1 MTMAAWH
8 EERYLAGMRPEFLG
22 LSDRALTERIHQV
35 EARSADDDADFELF
49 RRLRTDR
56 SRDAW
61 QSLTDQLGCDSGP
74 LAKVGVMVFPLDD
87 GLARRLLDNLLAS
100 PRVKM
105 RRKNF
110 ALGYVS
116 TSFAQCDY
124 LNSSNQYREL
134 TPATRSL
141 LAEFLATAGPMVEAA
156 VGHPFR
162 IASTRQFQL
171 VPNRPLADRH
181 LDGWPVAMRKIF
193 ILPQGCGKRSSTTWF
208 RLRNGEE
215 FTLESEK
222 PIWVLFENSVVL
234 HQPIS
239 GVALRPTIEFDIVP
253 ARQTSFDVV
262 DAGLGGWYPHFPTE
276 AELHVGT
283 RQSLEAFLV
292 ERPGGVPEEGW
303 LQRIGRSI
311 ARLRPKAG

>member
-1 MTMAAWH
+1 MI
-8 EERYLAGMRPEFLG
+8 E
-22 LSDRALTERIHQV
+22 
-35 EARSADDDADFELF
+35 SAI
-49 RRLRTDR
+49 
-56 SRDAW
+56 
-61 QSLTDQLGCDSGP
+61 
-74 LAKVGVMVFPLDD
+74 
-87 GLARRLLDNLLAS
+87 
-100 PRVKM
+100 
-105 RRKNF
+105 
-110 ALGYVS
+110 
-116 TSFAQCDY
+116 
-124 LNSSNQYREL
+124 
-134 TPATRSL
+134 
-141 LAEFLATAGPMVEAA
+141 
-156 VGHPFR
+156 GHPFR

-276 AELHVGT
+276 AELHAGT

>member
-1 MTMAAWH
+1 
-8 EERYLAGMRPEFLG
+8 MRPEFLS
-22 LSDRALTERIHQV
+22 LSDAALAERMHQW
-35 EARSADDDADFELF
+35 EARSLDDDTAFEQF
-49 RRLRTDR
+49 RRHRATL
-56 SRDAW
+56 SREAW
-61 QSLTDQLGCDSGP
+61 QYLTEELGCDSGP
-74 LAKVGVMVFPLDD
+74 LAEVGVMVFPLDD
-87 GLARRLLDNLLAS
+87 GLARRLLEAMFSS
-100 PRVKM
+100 PRAKM
-105 RRKNF
+105 RRKDF

-124 LNSSNQYREL
+124 LNSSNQYRKL
-134 TPATRSL
+134 TPATRAL
-141 LAEFLATAGPMVEAA
+141 LAEFLSAAGPMVEQA

-171 VPNRPLADRH
+171 VPNRPQADRH

-193 ILPQGCGKRSSTTWF
+193 VLPQGCGKRSSTTWF

-234 HQPIS
+234 HAPIS

-276 AELHVGT
+276 AELHAGT
-283 RQSLEAFLV
+283 RQSLEAFLA
-292 ERPGGVPEEGW
+292 ERPGGVPEESW
-303 LQRIGRSI
+303 LQRIGRSLG
-311 ARLRPKAG
+311 RLRPKTS

>member
-1 MTMAAWH
+1 
-8 EERYLAGMRPEFLG
+8 MRPEFLS
-22 LSDRALTERIHQV
+22 LSDAALTERLYRW
-35 EARSADDDADFELF
+35 EARSPDDDKAFEQFHRHRAIL
-49 RRLRTDR
+49 
-56 SRDAW
+56 SREAW
-61 QSLTDQLGCDSGP
+61 QSLTEELGCDSGP
-74 LAKVGVMVFPLDD
+74 LAEVGVMVFPLDE

-100 PRVKM
+100 PRVQM
-105 RRKNF
+105 RRKDF

-124 LNSSNQYREL
+124 LNASNQYRKL
-134 TPATRSL
+134 TPATQVL
-141 LAEFLATAGPMVEAA
+141 YDEFLATAGPMVESAI
-156 VGHPFR
+156 GHPFR

-193 ILPQGCGKRSSTTWF
+193 VLPQGCGKRSSTTWF
-208 RLRNGEE
+208 RLRNGHE

-234 HQPIS
+234 HAPIS

-253 ARQTSFDVV
+253 ARQTSFEVV

-276 AELHVGT
+276 PELHAGT
-283 RQSLEAFLV
+283 RQALQSFLAEV
-292 ERPGGVPEEGW
+292 PGGASEESW
-303 LQRIGRSI
+303 LKRFSRSLG
-311 ARLRPKAG
+311 RLRPKRA

>member
-1 MTMAAWH
+1 MTMAARH
-8 EERYLAGMRPEFLG
+8 QGRYPAGMRPEFLS
-22 LSDRALTERIHQV
+22 LSDAALAERMHQWEARSPDDDAAFEKFRRDRAILSREAWEALTE
-35 EARSADDDADFELF
+35 E
-49 RRLRTDR
+49 
-56 SRDAW
+56 
-61 QSLTDQLGCDSGP
+61 LGCDSGP
-74 LAKVGVMVFPLDD
+74 LSKVGVMVFPLDE
-87 GLARRLLDNLLAS
+87 GFARRLLDNLLAS

-105 RRKNF
+105 RRKHF

-124 LNSSNQYREL
+124 LNASNQYRKL
-134 TPATRSL
+134 TPATRAL
-141 LAEFLATAGPMVEAA
+141 LAEFLSTAGPQVEAA

-171 VPNRPLADRH
+171 VPSRPQADRH

-193 ILPQGCGKRSSTTWF
+193 VLPQGCGKRSSTTWF

-215 FTLESEK
+215 TTLESEK

-234 HQPIS
+234 HAPIS

-276 AELHVGT
+276 GELQAGT
-283 RQSLEAFLV
+283 RQSLVSFLA
-292 ERPGGVPEEGW
+292 ETPGGAREESW
-303 LQRIGRSI
+303 LERMGRSLR
-311 ARLRPKAG
+311 RLRLKAG

>member
-1 MTMAAWH
+1 MTMAARRQ
-8 EERYLAGMRPEFLG
+8 ERYVAGMRLEFLG

-35 EARSADDDADFELF
+35 EARSADDDADFDVF
-49 RRLRTDR
+49 RRLRSNL

-61 QSLTDQLGCDSGP
+61 QSLTDQLGCDNGP
-74 LAKVGVMVFPLDD
+74 LAKVGVMAFPLDE

-105 RRKNF
+105 RRKDF
-110 ALGYVS
+110 ALGYVN

-134 TPATRSL
+134 TPATRAL
-141 LAEFLATAGPMVEAA
+141 LAEFLSTAGPLIESA
-156 VGHPFR
+156 VSHPFR

-193 ILPQGCGKRSSTTWF
+193 VLPQDCGKRSSTTWF

-215 FTLESEK
+215 LTLESEK

-234 HQPIS
+234 HAPIS

-253 ARQTSFDVV
+253 ARQTSFEVV

-276 AELHVGT
+276 AELHAGT
-283 RQSLEAFLV
+283 RQSLEAFLA
-292 ERPGGVPEEGW
+292 ERPGGVPEESW
-303 LQRIGRSI
+303 LQRIGRSLG
-311 ARLRPKAG
+311 RLRPKTS

>member
-1 MTMAAWH
+1 
-8 EERYLAGMRPEFLG
+8 MRPEFLS
-22 LSDRALTERIHQV
+22 LSDHALAERMHQW
-35 EARSADDDADFELF
+35 EAQSPDDDAVFEKF
-49 RRLRTDR
+49 RRDR
-56 SRDAW
+56 AVLSREAW
-61 QSLTDQLGCDSGP
+61 QSLTEELGCDNGP
-74 LAKVGVMVFPLDD
+74 LAKVGVMVFPLDED
-87 GLARRLLDNLLAS
+87 FARRLRDNLLAS

-105 RRKNF
+105 RRKDF

-124 LNSSNQYREL
+124 LNDSNQYRKL
-134 TPATRSL
+134 TPATRAL
-141 LAEFLATAGPMVEAA
+141 LAKFLSTAGPQVEAA

-193 ILPQGCGKRSSTTWF
+193 ILPQGCGKQSSTTWF
-208 RLRNGEE
+208 QLRNGEE

-234 HQPIS
+234 HAPIS

-253 ARQTSFDVV
+253 ARQTSFEVV

-276 AELHVGT
+276 PELQAAT
-283 RQSLEAFLV
+283 RQALQSFLA
-292 ERPGGVPEEGW
+292 EVPEGAPVESW
-303 LQRIGRSI
+303 LKRVGRSLR
-311 ARLRPKAG
+311 RLRRKAA

>member
-1 MTMAAWH
+1 
-8 EERYLAGMRPEFLG
+8 
-22 LSDRALTERIHQV
+22 
-35 EARSADDDADFELF
+35 
-49 RRLRTDR
+49 
-56 SRDAW
+56 
-61 QSLTDQLGCDSGP
+61 
-74 LAKVGVMVFPLDD
+74 MVFPLDE
-87 GLARRLLDNLLAS
+87 GLARRLLQAMFAS

-110 ALGYVS
+110 AMGYVS

-124 LNSSNQYREL
+124 LNSSNQYRKL
-134 TPATRSL
+134 TPASRAL
-141 LAEFLATAGPMVEAA
+141 LDEFLSTAGPMVEAA

-171 VPNRPLADRH
+171 VPNRPQADRH

-193 ILPQGCGKRSSTTWF
+193 VLPEGCGKRSSTTWF
-208 RLRNGEE
+208 RRRDGEE

-234 HQPIS
+234 HAPIS

-253 ARQTSFDVV
+253 ARQTSFKVV

-276 AELHVGT
+276 AELHAAT
-283 RQSLEAFLV
+283 RRPCNPFWRRCPAVRRGGLAEAH
-292 ERPGGVPEEGW
+292 RPVARPSAAQGGMISRRACRDGSAARCRCRAGSPPPDPAPW
-303 LQRIGRSI
+303 RRS
-311 ARLRPKAG
+311 R

>member
-1 MTMAAWH
+1 MTMAARRQ
-8 EERYLAGMRPEFLG
+8 ERYVAGMRPEFLG

-35 EARSADDDADFELF
+35 EARSADDDADFDLF
-49 RRLRTDR
+49 RRLRTNL

-61 QSLTDQLGCDSGP
+61 QSLTDQLGCDNGP

-105 RRKNF
+105 RRKDF

-134 TPATRSL
+134 TPATRAL
-141 LAEFLATAGPMVEAA
+141 LAEFLSIAGPMVESA

-193 ILPQGCGKRSSTTWF
+193 VLPQGCGKRSSTTWF

-276 AELHVGT
+276 AELQAGT
-283 RQSLEAFLV
+283 RQSLQAFLV
-292 ERPGGVPEEGW
+292 ERPGGVPEESW
-303 LQRIGRSI
+303 LQRIGRSLG
-311 ARLRPKAG
+311 RLRPKAS